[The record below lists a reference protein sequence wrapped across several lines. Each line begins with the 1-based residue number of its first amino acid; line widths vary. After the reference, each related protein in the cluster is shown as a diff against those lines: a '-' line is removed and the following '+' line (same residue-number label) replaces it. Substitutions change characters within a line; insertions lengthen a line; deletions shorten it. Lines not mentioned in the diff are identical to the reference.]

1 MYHTLKKDIIK
12 KSQEI
17 GIDKIGFTTA
27 EPFDHLKESLYEQKE
42 NLHTTGF
49 EHPNIEE
56 RIYPDLIFQEPKSII
71 SIALA
76 YPSRLS
82 QRPEKIRGE
91 KRGKFAKASW
101 GIDYHD
107 ILRDRM
113 DKLID
118 FIKETT
124 NNNPDISF
132 KPMVDTGE
140 LIDVAVAQ
148 RAGVGF
154 IGKNGLLITE
164 EFGSYVYLGEIIT
177 NIPFEADNPKEN
189 QCGECTKCVDYCPT
203 SALLGDGRMNGKRCL
218 SYQTQTKGI
227 MPEEFRPKIRTVIYG
242 CDICQEVCPF
252 NQGQNNHFHQEME
265 IDPEIIQPL
274 LKPMLTISNKEFK
287 QTYGIL
293 AGSWRGKKPLQRNAI
308 IALANARDK
317 TAVPNLLRCLEED
330 PRPVIRGTAAWAL
343 SILAKDNEAVLSFL
357 EESLVKETDE
367 EATTEIEKAITSL
380 KKS

>member
-1 MYHTLKKDIIK
+1 
-12 KSQEI
+12 
-17 GIDKIGFTTA
+17 
-27 EPFDHLKESLYEQKE
+27 
-42 NLHTTGF
+42 
-49 EHPNIEE
+49 
-56 RIYPDLIFQEPKSII
+56 
-71 SIALA
+71 
-76 YPSRLS
+76 
-82 QRPEKIRGE
+82 
-91 KRGKFAKASW
+91 
-101 GIDYHD
+101 
-107 ILRDRM
+107 
-113 DKLID
+113 
-118 FIKETT
+118 
-124 NNNPDISF
+124 
-132 KPMVDTGE
+132 
-140 LIDVAVAQ
+140 
-148 RAGVGF
+148 
-154 IGKNGLLITE
+154 
-164 EFGSYVYLGEIIT
+164 
-177 NIPFEADNPKEN
+177 
-189 QCGECTKCVDYCPT
+189 
-203 SALLGDGRMNGKRCL
+203 MNGKRCL
-218 SYQTQTKGI
+218 SYQTQTKGM

-274 LKPMLTISNKEFK
+274 LKPMLTISNKDFK

-380 KKS
+380 KNS